1 MMELDVVLRRVRAEF
16 AEMPG
21 LRLTPAQASRL
32 LGIERNACQA
42 VIEALIESGAPWQA
56 DPPDGFPVA
65 PDAAGY
71 IRLFPHVHG
80 TDGFTAIRLRRL
92 P

>member
-32 LGIERNACQA
+32 LGVERDACQA
-42 VIEALIESGAPWQA
+42 VIEALIASSFLRWTTAGTVARA
-56 DPPDGFPVA
+56 DQ
-65 PDAAGY
+65 
-71 IRLFPHVHG
+71 
-80 TDGFTAIRLRRL
+80 
-92 P
+92 

>member
-1 MMELDVVLRRVRAEF
+1 MELDVVLRRVRAEF

-42 VIEALIESGAPWQA
+42 VIEALIAASFLRWTPAGTVARA
-56 DPPDGFPVA
+56 DQ
-65 PDAAGY
+65 
-71 IRLFPHVHG
+71 
-80 TDGFTAIRLRRL
+80 
-92 P
+92 